1 MAPGLSSPLS
11 FLPLPLSPPLLTGP
25 FEDSPNLLTPTLSG
39 GGTLTRGICGSGLPG
54 PPLVAP
60 APPRWASLETAW
72 GCCAC
77 HPPSSPAPQAPLGSR
92 GTRDRKEALCLGRG
106 RPGTVSKGPPPGPR
120 MWRDFETP
128 GTRVPAGCAEL
139 PELVL
144 PLSAPQSLLGRLPAP
159 PRTLQ
164 PVMAHLCLSTV
175 ALESTPSPASWPSLL
190 PCSVGFLWANPRVKE
205 SGEFSSPSS
214 PRGAQ
219 IPVLHPQG

>member
-1 MAPGLSSPLS
+1 MVLGCQD
-11 FLPLPLSPPLLTGP
+11 LPLWPQPLLAG
-25 FEDSPNLLTPTLSG
+25 
-39 GGTLTRGICGSGLPG
+39 
-54 PPLVAP
+54 
-60 APPRWASLETAW
+60 PRWRQHGDVVPVTPPPALHPRRPLAAEGPETEKRLCAW
-72 GCCAC
+72 G
-77 HPPSSPAPQAPLGSR
+77 G
-92 GTRDRKEALCLGRG
+92 G
-106 RPGTVSKGPPPGPR
+106 RPGTASKGPPPGPR